1 MRHCFAFFTS
11 GRPSSAMLS
20 SVEVREGDMVVL
32 GTDGFF
38 YNMYDAEVAQILQ
51 EMKVLAV
58 GSRAHHIACEFV
70 HVIMQ
75 SILQVLQALIGTKKK
90 GFSVGGNKK
99 GPRWFCKPLSL
110 VCKTTSS
117 AACCLCLT

>member
-1 MRHCFAFFTS
+1 
-11 GRPSSAMLS
+11 MLS

-90 GFSVGGNKK
+90 
-99 GPRWFCKPLSL
+99 RL
-110 VCKTTSS
+110 
-117 AACCLCLT
+117 